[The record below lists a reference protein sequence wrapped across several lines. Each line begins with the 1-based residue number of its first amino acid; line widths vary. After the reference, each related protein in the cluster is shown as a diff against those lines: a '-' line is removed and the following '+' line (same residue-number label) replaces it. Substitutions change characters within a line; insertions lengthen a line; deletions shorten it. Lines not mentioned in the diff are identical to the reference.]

1 MDPTEFR
8 SRPESD
14 RSAEKRLATDG
25 AGSGDEGGGTL
36 VALASRDGVLMAAD
50 TRVSDGTVVTGE
62 RARKLEK
69 VHPTA
74 AMGSAD
80 GLGSVRSIVRAVR
93 SAADRYESER
103 GRPMT
108 MPALGNAAAAEI
120 RSESDAGAFVLGGV
134 DDDGPQVF
142 HLHPDGGVFEEDHV
156 AIGSG
161 REVAAGVL
169 EAETTDSL
177 AMTEA
182 REIVARALESG
193 AERDTG
199 TGFGVYVAEITA
211 EGVDLKERESIA
223 ELR

>member
-8 SRPESD
+8 TADGRPDE
-14 RSAEKRLATDG
+14 RLATDG
-25 AGSGDEGGGTL
+25 AGSGSGDEGGGTL
-36 VALASRDGVLMAAD
+36 VALASRDGVLVAAD

-80 GLGSVRSIVRAVR
+80 GPGSVRSIVQVVR
-93 SAADRYESER
+93 SAADHYENER

-108 MPALGNAAAAEI
+108 MPALGNAASAEI

-161 REVAAGVL
+161 REAAAGVL
-169 EAETTDSL
+169 EAEATDSL
-177 AMTEA
+177 AIADA
-182 REIVARALESG
+182 RRVAARALESS
-193 AERDTG
+193 AERDAR
-199 TGFGVYVAEITA
+199 TGFGVHVAEITA
-211 EGVDLKERESIA
+211 SGVDLEELDSTD